1 MGAMCMAYVGGMRSA
16 ECSQDSDC
24 DGDTGSLKVEA
35 MRLPCCEGS
44 RRLITGVCTGVD
56 VAELDKAIEAS
67 KSMEQCR
74 ETECYDPS
82 SAPSRSHGS
91 GISTVIAAAAL
102 TVLGGAMYR

>member
-1 MGAMCMAYVGGMRSA
+1 MGAMCMAYVGGMRSV

-24 DGDTGSLKVEA
+24 DGDTGGLKAEA

-44 RRLITGVCTGVD
+44 KRLITGVCTGVD

-82 SAPSRSHGS
+82 SAPPRSHGS